1 MRLIRGKYDEAKAR
15 IKEMIYEGYKLDEIF
30 ANTQFT
36 EISSYEI
43 IVLYSELKQLFESTM
58 IISLDLSNNDAK
70 NIYTNSV
77 VSMNKFIDNM
87 VINKMV
93 NKFKSNVEEELFATV
108 NTNKNLTYINRMMEA
123 ANSKIVDE
131 EGEKKND

>member
-58 IISLDLSNNDAK
+58 IIRLELSNNDAK